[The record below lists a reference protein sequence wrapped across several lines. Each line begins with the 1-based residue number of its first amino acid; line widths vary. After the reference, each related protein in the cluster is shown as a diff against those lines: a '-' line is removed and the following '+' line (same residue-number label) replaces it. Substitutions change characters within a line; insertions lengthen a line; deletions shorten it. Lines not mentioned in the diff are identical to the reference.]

1 MKVIELCAGA
11 GGLALGFER
20 AGLEHELLVEI
31 DKDCVAT
38 LKNWVNEHDVGLIL
52 STMRCGEELKEA
64 VQWFKNRD
72 IKLYGIQEHP
82 TQRKWTTSPKCHASL
97 SIDDRNVGCPLK
109 LDSEKKHL
117 VVDWKKIKPMVE
129 KYF

>member
-1 MKVIELCAGA
+1 MPKITI
-11 GGLALGFER
+11 ALDFDGTCV
-20 AGLEHELLVEI
+20 EHRYPYIGKEAT
-31 DKDCVAT
+31 DCVAT

-82 TQRKWTTSPKCHASL
+82 TQRKWTTSPKCHATL